1 MWKSYHCTSIGYS
14 HIKAN
19 KVCQDY
25 SDSYEDE
32 ERKIVTAC
40 DGHGGALY
48 VRSDRGSRFA
58 SEAAISVLKS
68 VVIDD
73 LKTLRKQETEKRLRL
88 KILCE
93 WNARVES
100 DLANE
105 PLTDEETSVLDDDQ
119 KFRLTVNPVK
129 AYGTTLNAAMIIG
142 DKIVCVGIGDGGV
155 FFLKGK
161 TLLEMKKDD
170 EEEPVANI
178 TYSLCQ
184 EDAYNHIV
192 VGIFDS
198 KDVDSVIVCTDGTV
212 NPYRNYE
219 NFRTSFVLPITEK
232 FKEKKEREI
241 TGFMKKLGEEIGIG
255 DDVSVAIM
263 QKTEGNEEFALYQ
276 IPKYGDLYTFP
287 VYKK

>member
-1 MWKSYHCTSIGYS
+1 M
-14 HIKAN
+14 
-19 KVCQDY
+19 
-25 SDSYEDE
+25 
-32 ERKIVTAC
+32 
-40 DGHGGALY
+40 
-48 VRSDRGSRFA
+48 
-58 SEAAISVLKS
+58 
-68 VVIDD
+68 
-73 LKTLRKQETEKRLRL
+73 RKQETEKRLRL

-100 DLANE
+100 DLTNE
-105 PLTDEETSVLDDDQ
+105 PLTDEETSILDDDQ

-161 TLLEMKKDD
+161 TLLEMKEDD

-198 KDVDSVIVCTDGTV
+198 KNIDSVVVCTDGAV

-219 NFRTSFVLPITEK
+219 NFRMSFALPITEK
-232 FKEKKEREI
+232 LKAGEEKEINE
-241 TGFMKKLGEEIGIG
+241 FMKKLGEEIGIG

-276 IPKYGDLYTFP
+276 IPKYDDLYTFP